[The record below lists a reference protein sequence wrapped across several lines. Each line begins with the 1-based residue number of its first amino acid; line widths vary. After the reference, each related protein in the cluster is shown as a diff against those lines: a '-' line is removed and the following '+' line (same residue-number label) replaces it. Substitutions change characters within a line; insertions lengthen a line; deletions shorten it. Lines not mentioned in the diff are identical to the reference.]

1 MRDLSCDVIRDLLPA
16 VADEIASADTE
27 ALVKEHIATCANCR
41 AALAAMRAPSPAPT
55 ADEREIDYLKKTRKK
70 GLRAVIAAALAVLML
85 CAAGLA
91 LRAFVIGFDGDPA
104 WLMSEVEAE
113 GSALTLRCSPNDSAG
128 AVGKMEFA
136 DEDGVVTVNARRVL
150 VSPLHRGGAEATYE
164 ASEPIRRVIVNG
176 RVVWD
181 EGARISPYTAKLFS
195 FRNPYVGDASADMA
209 LLRALLEGD
218 YTIELQTE
226 AEPYG
231 MTVRLP
237 ERQPGEIES
246 LQPMLQRAGC
256 VLLALTENLGEVQFT
271 FGDENADPIRV
282 TEADASYAL
291 SAINVPLTTGV
302 QIDVDPLDPPAD
314 PETAF
319 LPELTQDIKTCY
331 DSPVRLEMLL
341 YGLQLRG
348 PIYADL
354 GSAREHTVTIRNG
367 TDLSIQSMTLEQ
379 WFAGS
384 LRSSESGMY
393 ADESAITRGNALDFS
408 VPTLPQYG
416 ELRLT
421 FTTESGQT
429 YTAEGFDAGAEA
441 LTIIGNVG
449 EGFKL
454 IP

>member
-27 ALVKEHIATCANCR
+27 ALVKEHIATCADCR
-41 AALAAMRAPSPAPT
+41 AALDAMRAPSPAPT
-55 ADEREIDYLKKTRKK
+55 ADEKEIDYLKKTRKK
-70 GLRAVIAAALAVLML
+70 GWRAVIASMLAVLML

-104 WLMSEVEAE
+104 WLMSEVTAE

-128 AVGKMEFA
+128 AVGKLRFS

-237 ERQPGEIES
+237 ERLPGEIET
-246 LQPMLQRAGC
+246 LQPMLQRVGC
-256 VLLALTENLGEVQFT
+256 AMLALTENLGEVQFT
-271 FGDENADPIRV
+271 FGDFNNAPIRV
-282 TEADASYAL
+282 TAAER
-291 SAINVPLTTGV
+291 NVK
-302 QIDVDPLDPPAD
+302 D
-314 PETAF
+314 
-319 LPELTQDIKTCY
+319 CY
-331 DSPVRLEMLL
+331 DSPVRLQMLL
-341 YGLQLRG
+341 HDLQLTG
-348 PIYADL
+348 PAALDAAAERQI
-354 GSAREHTVTIRNG
+354 SIRNG

-379 WFAGS
+379 WSDGELRGS
-384 LRSSESGMY
+384 ETGMY
-393 ADESAITRGNALDFS
+393 ADESALTRGNTLEFT
-408 VPTLPQYG
+408 VPSFTQY

-421 FTTESGQT
+421 FTTADGQT
-429 YTAEGFDAGAEA
+429 YTAECFDASAEE
-441 LTIIGNVG
+441 LTIIGSVG

-454 IP
+454 TP

>member
-27 ALVKEHIATCANCR
+27 ALVKEHIETCADCR

-55 ADEREIDYLKKTRKK
+55 ADEKEIDYLKKTRKK
-70 GLRAVIAAALAVLML
+70 GWRAVIAAALAVLML

-128 AVGKMEFA
+128 AVGKLRFS

-164 ASEPIRRVIVNG
+164 ASEPIRRVVVNG

-237 ERQPGEIES
+237 EHLPGEIES
-246 LQPMLQRAGC
+246 LQPALERVGC
-256 VLLALTENLGEVQFT
+256 VLLALTENLGEATFT
-271 FGDENADPIRV
+271 FGDFNNSPIRV
-282 TEADASYAL
+282 TAAEH
-291 SAINVPLTTGV
+291 
-302 QIDVDPLDPPAD
+302 DV
-314 PETAF
+314 
-319 LPELTQDIKTCY
+319 KNCY
-331 DSPVRLEMLL
+331 DSPVQLEMLL
-341 YGLQLRG
+341 YDLQLRG
-348 PIYADL
+348 PIDPTL
-354 GSAREHTVTIRNG
+354 GVAGEHTVSIRNG
-367 TDLSIQSMTLEQ
+367 TDLKIQSMTLEQ
-379 WFAGS
+379 WSNGE
-384 LRSSESGMY
+384 LRQSETGMY
-393 ADESAITRGNALDFS
+393 ADESPLTRGNTLEFT
-408 VPTLPQYG
+408 VPTLPLYG

-421 FTTESGQT
+421 FTTEGGQT
-429 YTAEGFDAGAEA
+429 YTAEGFDANAEE
-441 LTIIGNVG
+441 LTIIGSVG

-454 IP
+454 EP

>member
-27 ALVKEHIATCANCR
+27 ALVKEHIETCANCR
-41 AALAAMRAPSPAPT
+41 AALDAMRAPETAPT

-104 WLMSEVEAE
+104 WLMSEVTAE

-150 VSPLHRGGAEATYE
+150 VSPLHPGAAEATYE

-231 MTVRLP
+231 MTVRLT
-237 ERQPGEIES
+237 EHQPGEIET
-246 LQPMLQRAGC
+246 LQPLLKRAGC
-256 VLLALTENLGEVQFT
+256 VLLALTENLGEVTFT
-271 FGDENADPIRV
+271 FGGDDADPVRV
-282 TEADASYAL
+282 TAADASYAL
-291 SAINVPLTTGV
+291 SAIQTPMMTGV
-302 QIDVDPLDPPAD
+302 QIAIDPLDPPAD
-314 PETAF
+314 PDPAF
-319 LPELTQDIKTCY
+319 LTQDIKTCY

-348 PIYADL
+348 AIYADL

-393 ADESAITRGNALDFS
+393 ADESAIARGNTLEFT
-408 VPTLPQYG
+408 VPTVPQYG

-421 FTTESGQT
+421 FTTEGGQT
-429 YTAEGFDAGAEA
+429 YTAEGFDANAEE
-441 LTIIGNVG
+441 LTIIGSVG

-454 IP
+454 EP

>member
-27 ALVKEHIATCANCR
+27 ALVKEHIETCENCR
-41 AALAAMRAPSPAPT
+41 AALDAMRAPEAAPT
-55 ADEREIDYLKKTRKK
+55 ADEKEIDYLKKTRKK
-70 GLRAVIAAALAVLML
+70 GLRAVIAAALAVLLL

-104 WLMSEVEAE
+104 WLMSEVETDKYTLA
-113 GSALTLRCSPNDSAG
+113 LRCSPNDSAG
-128 AVGKMEFA
+128 AVGRMRFS
-136 DEDGVVTVNARRVL
+136 DEDGVVTVTARRVL
-150 VSPLHRGGAEATYE
+150 ASPLHRGSAEATYT

-181 EGARISPYTAKLFS
+181 EGVRISPYTAKLFAL
-195 FRNPYVGDASADMA
+195 RNPYVGDASADMA
-209 LLRALLEGD
+209 LLRAMLQGD

-246 LQPMLQRAGC
+246 LQPVLKRVGC
-256 VLLALTENLGEVQFT
+256 AMLALTENLGEATFT
-271 FGDENADPIRV
+271 FGDFNNSPIRV
-282 TEADASYAL
+282 TAAEH
-291 SAINVPLTTGV
+291 
-302 QIDVDPLDPPAD
+302 DV
-314 PETAF
+314 
-319 LPELTQDIKTCY
+319 KNCY
-331 DSPVRLEMLL
+331 DSPVQLEMLL
-341 YGLQLRG
+341 YDLQLTG
-348 PIYADL
+348 PVALDATAERQI
-354 GSAREHTVTIRNG
+354 SIRNG

-379 WFAGS
+379 WYDGE
-384 LRSSESGMY
+384 LRQSETGMY
-393 ADESAITRGNALDFS
+393 ADESPLTRGNTLEFT

-421 FTTESGQT
+421 FTTEGGQT
-429 YTAEGFDAGAEA
+429 YTAEGFDANAEE
-441 LTIIGNVG
+441 LTIIGSVG

-454 IP
+454 EP

>member
-113 GSALTLRCSPNDSAG
+113 GTHLALRCSPNDSAG
-128 AVGKMEFA
+128 AVGKLRFS

-209 LLRALLEGD
+209 LLRALLDGD

-226 AEPYG
+226 REPYG

-237 ERQPGEIES
+237 ERLPGEIES
-246 LQPMLQRAGC
+246 LQPALERVGC
-256 VLLALTENLGEVQFT
+256 VLLALTENLGEATFT
-271 FGDENADPIRV
+271 FGDFNNSPIRV
-282 TEADASYAL
+282 TAAEH
-291 SAINVPLTTGV
+291 
-302 QIDVDPLDPPAD
+302 DV
-314 PETAF
+314 
-319 LPELTQDIKTCY
+319 KNCY
-331 DSPVRLEMLL
+331 DSPVQLEMLL
-341 YGLQLRG
+341 YDLQLTG
-348 PIYADL
+348 PVALDATAERQI
-354 GSAREHTVTIRNG
+354 SIRNG

-379 WFAGS
+379 WSNGE
-384 LRSSESGMY
+384 LRQSETGMY
-393 ADESAITRGNALDFS
+393 ADESPLERGNTLEFT
-408 VPTLPQYG
+408 VPSFTQY
-416 ELRLT
+416 EPRLT
-421 FTTESGQT
+421 FTTEDGQT
-429 YTAEGFDAGAEA
+429 FTAEGFDTTAET
-441 LTIIGNVG
+441 LTITGSVG

-454 IP
+454 EP

>member
-27 ALVKEHIATCANCR
+27 ALVKEHIETCADCR

-55 ADEREIDYLKKTRKK
+55 ADEKEIDYLKKTRRK

-104 WLMSEVEAE
+104 WLMSEVAAE
-113 GSALTLRCSPNDSAG
+113 GSTLTLRCSPNDSAG
-128 AVGKMEFA
+128 AVGKMEFSE
-136 DEDGVVTVNARRVL
+136 EDGVVTVTARRVL
-150 VSPLHRGGAEATYE
+150 ASPLHRGSAEETYE

-231 MTVRLP
+231 ITVRLP
-237 ERQPGEIES
+237 EHLPGEIES
-246 LQPMLQRAGC
+246 LQPALERVGC
-256 VLLALTENLGEVQFT
+256 VLLALTENLGEATFT
-271 FGDENADPIRV
+271 FGDFNNSPIRV
-282 TEADASYAL
+282 TAADASYAL
-291 SAINVPLTTGV
+291 SAVAVSTMVDT

-348 PIYADL
+348 PIYSEL
-354 GSAREHTVTIRNG
+354 GSGREHTVSIRNG

-379 WFAGS
+379 WYDGELRGS
-384 LRSSESGMY
+384 ETGMY
-393 ADESAITRGNALDFS
+393 ADESPLERGNTLEFT
-408 VPTLPQYG
+408 VPTLPQY

-421 FTTESGQT
+421 FTTEGGQT
-429 YTAEGFDAGAEA
+429 FTAEGFDTTAET
-441 LTIIGNVG
+441 LTIIGSVG

-454 IP
+454 EP

>member
-27 ALVKEHIATCANCR
+27 ALVKEHIETCENCR
-41 AALAAMRAPSPAPT
+41 AALDAMRAPETAPT
-55 ADEREIDYLKKTRKK
+55 ADEKEIDYLKKTRKK
-70 GLRAVIAAALAVLML
+70 GLRAVIAAALAVLLL

-104 WLMSEVEAE
+104 WLMSEVEMDKYTLA
-113 GSALTLRCSPNDSAG
+113 LRCSPNDSAG
-128 AVGKMEFA
+128 AVGRMRFS
-136 DEDGVVTVNARRVL
+136 DEDGVVTVTARRVL
-150 VSPLHRGGAEATYE
+150 ASPLHRGSAEATYT

-246 LQPMLQRAGC
+246 LQPVLKRVGC
-256 VLLALTENLGEVQFT
+256 AMLALTENLGEATFT
-271 FGDENADPIRV
+271 FGDFNNSPIRV
-282 TEADASYAL
+282 TAAEH
-291 SAINVPLTTGV
+291 
-302 QIDVDPLDPPAD
+302 DV
-314 PETAF
+314 
-319 LPELTQDIKTCY
+319 KNCY
-331 DSPVRLEMLL
+331 DSPVQLEMLL
-341 YGLQLRG
+341 YDLQLTG
-348 PIYADL
+348 PVALDATAERQI
-354 GSAREHTVTIRNG
+354 SIRNG

-379 WFAGS
+379 WYDGE
-384 LRSSESGMY
+384 LRGSESGMY
-393 ADESAITRGNALDFS
+393 ADESPLTRGNTLEFT

-421 FTTESGQT
+421 FTTEGGQT
-429 YTAEGFDAGAEA
+429 YTAEGFDTTAET
-441 LTIIGNVG
+441 LTITGSVG

-454 IP
+454 EP

>member
-27 ALVKEHIATCANCR
+27 ALVKEHIEQCAACR
-41 AALAAMRAPSPAPT
+41 AALDAMRAPETAPT
-55 ADEREIDYLKKTRKK
+55 ADEKEIDYLKKTRKK
-70 GLRAVIAAALAVLML
+70 GLRAVIAAALAVLLL

-104 WLMSEVEAE
+104 WLMSEVAAE
-113 GSALTLRCSPNDSAG
+113 GSTLTLRCSPNDSAG

-150 VSPLHRGGAEATYE
+150 TSPLHPGAAEETYE
-164 ASEPIRRVIVNG
+164 ATEPIRRVIVNG

-181 EGARISPYTAKLFS
+181 EGARISPYTAKLFAL
-195 FRNPYVGDASADMA
+195 RNPYVGDASADMA

-246 LQPMLQRAGC
+246 LQPVLKRVGC
-256 VLLALTENLGEVQFT
+256 AMLALTENLGEVQFT

-291 SAINVPLTTGV
+291 SAVAVSTMVDT
-302 QIDVDPLDPPAD
+302 QMDVDPLDPPAD

-341 YGLQLRG
+341 YALQLRG
-348 PIYADL
+348 PIDTDL
-354 GSAREHTVTIRNG
+354 GSVREHTVSIRNG
-367 TDLSIQSMTLEQ
+367 TDLKIQSMTLEQ
-379 WFAGS
+379 WSNGE
-384 LRSSESGMY
+384 LRQSETGMY
-393 ADESAITRGNALDFS
+393 ADESPLERGNTLEFT
-408 VPTLPQYG
+408 VPTLPQY

-421 FTTESGQT
+421 FTTEGGQT
-429 YTAEGFDAGAEA
+429 YTAEGFDPAAET
-441 LTIIGNVG
+441 LTLTGSAG
-449 EGFKL
+449 EGFRL
-454 IP
+454 EP

>member
-27 ALVKEHIATCANCR
+27 ALVKEHIETCANCR
-41 AALAAMRAPSPAPT
+41 AALDAMRAPETAPT

-104 WLMSEVEAE
+104 WLMSEVTAE
-113 GSALTLRCSPNDSAG
+113 GTHLTLRCSPNDSAG

-237 ERQPGEIES
+237 EHLPGEIES
-246 LQPMLQRAGC
+246 LQPALERVGC
-256 VLLALTENLGEVQFT
+256 VLLALTENLGEATFT
-271 FGDENADPIRV
+271 FGDFNNSPIRV
-282 TEADASYAL
+282 TAAEH
-291 SAINVPLTTGV
+291 
-302 QIDVDPLDPPAD
+302 DV
-314 PETAF
+314 
-319 LPELTQDIKTCY
+319 KNCY
-331 DSPVRLEMLL
+331 DSPVQLEMLL
-341 YGLQLRG
+341 NELQLRG
-348 PIYADL
+348 PVALDAAAELQI
-354 GSAREHTVTIRNG
+354 SIRNG
-367 TDLSIQSMTLEQ
+367 TDLSIRSMTLEQ
-379 WFAGS
+379 WYDGELRGS
-384 LRSSESGMY
+384 ETGMY
-393 ADESAITRGNALDFS
+393 ADESPLTRGNTLEFT
-408 VPTLPQYG
+408 VPAFTQY

-421 FTTESGQT
+421 FTTEDGQT
-429 YTAEGFDAGAEA
+429 YTAEGFDTSAEE
-441 LTIIGNVG
+441 LTITGSAG
-449 EGFKL
+449 EGFRL
-454 IP
+454 MP

>member
-27 ALVKEHIATCANCR
+27 ALVKEHIETCENCR
-41 AALAAMRAPSPAPT
+41 AALDAMRAPEAAPT
-55 ADEREIDYLKKTRKK
+55 ADEKEIDYLKKTRKK
-70 GLRAVIAAALAVLML
+70 GLRAVIAAALAVLLL

-104 WLMSEVEAE
+104 WLMSEVEMDKYTLA
-113 GSALTLRCSPNDSAG
+113 LRCSPNDSAG
-128 AVGKMEFA
+128 AVGRMRFS
-136 DEDGVVTVNARRVL
+136 DEDGVVTVTARRVL
-150 VSPLHRGGAEATYE
+150 ASPLHRGSAEATYT

-246 LQPMLQRAGC
+246 LQPVLKRVGC
-256 VLLALTENLGEVQFT
+256 AMLALTENLGEATFT
-271 FGDENADPIRV
+271 FGDFNNSPIRV
-282 TEADASYAL
+282 TAAEH
-291 SAINVPLTTGV
+291 
-302 QIDVDPLDPPAD
+302 DV
-314 PETAF
+314 
-319 LPELTQDIKTCY
+319 KNCY
-331 DSPVRLEMLL
+331 DSPVQLEMLL
-341 YGLQLRG
+341 YDLQLTG
-348 PIYADL
+348 PVALDATAERQI
-354 GSAREHTVTIRNG
+354 SIRNG

-379 WFAGS
+379 WYDGE
-384 LRSSESGMY
+384 LRGSESGMY
-393 ADESAITRGNALDFS
+393 ADESPLTRGNTLEFT
-408 VPTLPQYG
+408 VPTLPQY

-421 FTTESGQT
+421 FTTEGGQT
-429 YTAEGFDAGAEA
+429 YTAEGFDTTAET
-441 LTIIGNVG
+441 LTITGSVG

-454 IP
+454 EP

>member
-27 ALVKEHIATCANCR
+27 ALVKEHIETCADCR

-55 ADEREIDYLKKTRKK
+55 ADEKEIDYLKKTRKK
-70 GLRAVIAAALAVLML
+70 GWRAVIAAALAVLML

-128 AVGKMEFA
+128 AVGKLRFS
-136 DEDGVVTVNARRVL
+136 DEDGIVTVNARRVL

-226 AEPYG
+226 AEPYS

-237 ERQPGEIES
+237 EHLPGEIES
-246 LQPMLQRAGC
+246 LQPALERVGC
-256 VLLALTENLGEVQFT
+256 VLLALTENLGEATFT
-271 FGDENADPIRV
+271 FGDFNNSPIRV
-282 TEADASYAL
+282 TAAEH
-291 SAINVPLTTGV
+291 
-302 QIDVDPLDPPAD
+302 DV
-314 PETAF
+314 
-319 LPELTQDIKTCY
+319 KNCY
-331 DSPVRLEMLL
+331 DSPVQLEMLL
-341 YGLQLRG
+341 YDLQLRG
-348 PIYADL
+348 PIDPTL
-354 GSAREHTVTIRNG
+354 GVAGERTVSIRNG
-367 TDLSIQSMTLEQ
+367 TDLKIQSMTLEQ
-379 WFAGS
+379 WSNGE
-384 LRSSESGMY
+384 LRQSETGMY
-393 ADESAITRGNALDFS
+393 ADESPLTRGNTLEFT
-408 VPTLPQYG
+408 VPTLPLYG

-421 FTTESGQT
+421 FTTEGGQT
-429 YTAEGFDAGAEA
+429 YTAEGFDANAEE
-441 LTIIGNVG
+441 LTIIGSVG

-454 IP
+454 EP

>member
-27 ALVKEHIATCANCR
+27 ALVKEHIETCADCR

-55 ADEREIDYLKKTRKK
+55 ADEKEIDYLKKTRKK
-70 GLRAVIAAALAVLML
+70 GWRAVIAAALAVLML

-128 AVGKMEFA
+128 AVGKLRFS
-136 DEDGVVTVNARRVL
+136 DEDGIVTVNARRVL

-237 ERQPGEIES
+237 EHLPGEIES
-246 LQPMLQRAGC
+246 LQPALERVGC
-256 VLLALTENLGEVQFT
+256 VLLALTENLGEATFT
-271 FGDENADPIRV
+271 FGDFNNSPIRV
-282 TEADASYAL
+282 TAAEH
-291 SAINVPLTTGV
+291 
-302 QIDVDPLDPPAD
+302 DV
-314 PETAF
+314 
-319 LPELTQDIKTCY
+319 KNCY
-331 DSPVRLEMLL
+331 DSPVQLEMLL
-341 YGLQLRG
+341 YDLQLRG
-348 PIYADL
+348 PIDPTL
-354 GSAREHTVTIRNG
+354 GVAGERTVSIRNG
-367 TDLSIQSMTLEQ
+367 TDLKIQSMTLEQ
-379 WFAGS
+379 WSNGE
-384 LRSSESGMY
+384 LRQSETGMY
-393 ADESAITRGNALDFS
+393 ADESPLTRGNTLEFT
-408 VPTLPQYG
+408 VPTLPLYG

-421 FTTESGQT
+421 FTTEGGQT
-429 YTAEGFDAGAEA
+429 YTAEGFDANAEE
-441 LTIIGNVG
+441 LTIIGSVG

-454 IP
+454 EP

>member
-27 ALVKEHIATCANCR
+27 ALVKEHIETCADCR
-41 AALAAMRAPSPAPT
+41 AALDAMRAPEMAPT
-55 ADEREIDYLKKTRKK
+55 ADEKEIDYLKKTRKK
-70 GLRAVIAAALAVLML
+70 GWRAVIASALAVLML

-104 WLMSEVEAE
+104 WLMSEVAAE
-113 GSALTLRCSPNDSAG
+113 GSTLTLRCSPNDSAG
-128 AVGKMEFA
+128 AVGKMEFSE
-136 DEDGVVTVNARRVL
+136 EDGVLTVNARRVL
-150 VSPLHRGGAEATYE
+150 VSPLHQGSAEETYE
-164 ASEPIRRVIVNG
+164 ASEPIRRVVVNG

-181 EGARISPYTAKLFS
+181 EGARISPFTAKLFAL
-195 FRNPYVGDASADMA
+195 RNPYVGDASADMA

-237 ERQPGEIES
+237 ERQPSEIES
-246 LQPMLQRAGC
+246 LQPMLKRAGC

-282 TEADASYAL
+282 TAADASYAL
-291 SAINVPLTTGV
+291 SAINAPMMTGI
-302 QIDVDPLDPPAD
+302 QITIDPLDPPAEAD
-314 PETAF
+314 PAF
-319 LPELTQDIKTCY
+319 LSEDIKACY

-354 GSAREHTVTIRNG
+354 GSVREHTVSIRNG

-384 LRSSESGMY
+384 LRSSETGMY
-393 ADESAITRGNALDFS
+393 ADESPLTRGNTLEFT

-421 FTTESGQT
+421 FTTEGGQT
-429 YTAEGFDAGAEA
+429 YTAEGFDASAEE
-441 LTIIGNVG
+441 LTIIGSVG